1 MSDNT
6 AELGRVPEEQKA
18 AYDAALTEHTA
29 NLTTYD
35 TPPPRPTGSNLA
47 RYAWDELVR
56 VGAFTAD
63 TDFYGG
69 MTGRAIM
76 ELIEAFAGQG
86 HSGGSA
92 PTVIAAF
99 AKLASFEPLGPLTDD
114 PDEWQEVA
122 DGLWQSCRK
131 SDAFSR
137 DGGKTYHLTGDRDTI
152 HRTDPARPGVSR

>member
-1 MSDNT
+1 MGDNT
-6 AELGRVPEEQKA
+6 AGLGRVPEGQKA

-29 NLTTYD
+29 NLPSYD
-35 TPPPRPTGSNLA
+35 TPPPRPTDINVA

-76 ELIEAFAGQG
+76 ELIETFAAQG
-86 HSGGSA
+86 HSGASA

-99 AKLASFEPLGPLTDD
+99 AKLASFEPLGLLTDD
-114 PDEWQEVA
+114 PDEWHEVS

-131 SDAFSR
+131 PDAFSR
-137 DGGKTYHLTGDRDTI
+137 DGGRTYRVTGDRDTV
-152 HRTDPARPGVSR
+152 HRTEPARDIE

>member
-1 MSDNT
+1 MSDNNT
-6 AELGRVPEEQKA
+6 AGLGRVPEGQKA
-18 AYDAALTEHTA
+18 AYDAALAELTS

-35 TPPPRPTGSNLA
+35 APPPRPTGSNFA
-47 RYAWDELVR
+47 RHAWDELVR

-76 ELIEAFAGQG
+76 ELIETFAAQG
-86 HSGGSA
+86 HSGASA

-99 AKLASFEPLGPLTDD
+99 AKLASFEPLTALTDD

-131 SDAFSR
+131 PDAFSR
-137 DGGKTYHLTGDRDTI
+137 DGGRTYRVTGDRDTV
-152 HRTDPARPGVSR
+152 HRTEPARDIE

>member
-6 AELGRVPEEQKA
+6 AEWGRVPEGQKA
-18 AYDAALTEHTA
+18 AYDAALDELTA
-29 NLTTYD
+29 NLTAYD
-35 TPPPRPTGSNLA
+35 APPPRPTGSNLA

-76 ELIEAFAGQG
+76 ELIETFAGQG

-99 AKLASFEPLGPLTDD
+99 ARLVSFEPLTALTDD

-131 SDAFSR
+131 SDAFSH
-137 DGGKTYHLTGDRDTI
+137 DGGKTYYTLDDRDTI
-152 HRTDPARPGVSR
+152 HRTELARDIS

>member
-1 MSDNT
+1 MNNT
-6 AELGRVPEEQKA
+6 
-18 AYDAALTEHTA
+18 YDA
-29 NLTTYD
+29 
-35 TPPPRPTGSNLA
+35 PPPRPTGSNLA
-47 RYAWDELVR
+47 RHAWDELVR

-76 ELIEAFAGQG
+76 ELIEMVAGQG

-99 AKLASFEPLGPLTDD
+99 TKLANFEPLTALTDD

-122 DGLWQSCRK
+122 DGLWQSCRQAE
-131 SDAFSR
+131 AFSR
-137 DGGKTYHLTGDRDTI
+137 DGGLTYHLNSDRDTI
-152 HRTDPARPGVSR
+152 RTTQRSRK